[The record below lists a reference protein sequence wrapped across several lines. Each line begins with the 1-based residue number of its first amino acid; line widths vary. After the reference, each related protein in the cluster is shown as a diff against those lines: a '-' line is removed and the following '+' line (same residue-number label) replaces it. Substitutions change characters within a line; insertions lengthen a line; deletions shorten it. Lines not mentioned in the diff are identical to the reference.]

1 MYQIMDVLKYSVKL
15 SIPSRT
21 DEIMFICIPP
31 AFTIVRTIFLGFPE
45 TKLFDHLLDQLNL
58 QLQSM

>member
-1 MYQIMDVLKYSVKL
+1 MDVLKYSVKL
-15 SIPSRT
+15 SILSRRT

-45 TKLFDHLLDQLNL
+45 TKLFDHLIDQLNL